1 MANDITGP
9 GNSGKSGNA
18 SDMEHRPKAEG
29 RPDSAETAV
38 TELIAGL
45 DRLDRAY
52 DNKAAPPSLG
62 VLQARLIAASERHR
76 RRVLREWLLFWLVS
90 LVILGFSL
98 LAITSAPPVYWTV
111 QGLVPIAGII
121 AAAMRS
127 GRKGRGERR

>member
-1 MANDITGP
+1 MTN
-9 GNSGKSGNA
+9 
-18 SDMEHRPKAEG
+18 EG
-29 RPDSAETAV
+29 RPDSAEMAV

-76 RRVLREWLLFWLVS
+76 RRVLMEWLLFWLVS

-98 LAITSAPPVYWTV
+98 LAITSAPPVYWTI
-111 QGLVPIAGII
+111 QGLVPVAGII
-121 AAAMRS
+121 AAAIRS